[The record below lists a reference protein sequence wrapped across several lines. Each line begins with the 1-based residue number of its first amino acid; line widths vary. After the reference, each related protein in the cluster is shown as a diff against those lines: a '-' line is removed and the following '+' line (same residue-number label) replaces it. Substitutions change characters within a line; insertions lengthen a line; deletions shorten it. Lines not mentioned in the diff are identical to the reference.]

1 MKRNPNACLICGKEL
16 IYTEHAK
23 EMECS
28 ICHQTFLSNACCEDG
43 HFVCDSCHEA
53 KGLEAIRDFCL
64 STDLKDPIQIAQ
76 QIMQNPFIYMHGP
89 EHHILVGSA
98 LLTAYKNCGGS
109 IDLEEA
115 LSLMEERG
123 KQVPGGVCGFWGC
136 CGAGVSTGI
145 YCSILSKATPLAG
158 TSWGLSNQMTS
169 RSLENIGTHGGP
181 RCCKRDSF
189 LAILSAVEFTKEH
202 FQVELPVSC
211 SIRCSFHE
219 ENGQCLKTLCP
230 FYPLS

>member
-115 LSLMEERG
+115 LSSMEQRG
-123 KQVPGGVCGFWGC
+123 K
-136 CGAGVSTGI
+136 
-145 YCSILSKATPLAG
+145 
-158 TSWGLSNQMTS
+158 
-169 RSLENIGTHGGP
+169 
-181 RCCKRDSF
+181 
-189 LAILSAVEFTKEH
+189 
-202 FQVELPVSC
+202 
-211 SIRCSFHE
+211 
-219 ENGQCLKTLCP
+219 
-230 FYPLS
+230 